1 MQMVEKSGVFREI
14 IFMKAKKNM
23 LNEKMRNRIINVVS
37 LLMAYSV
44 TVLWRLIYDCMC
56 FYLWDKAEIRLRGGV
71 GIVLLTRWLFRLI
84 TALPIIITVL
94 KRKSA
99 KIIIMVVYLIYSS
112 FRLLP
117 EYPCRW
123 LYFSV
128 GTTVFFYVIDN
139 LITFWKMKNSLK
151 EIVINYV
158 LAILMCVFLI
168 AIAFFFWNKTI
179 EEFLLKPV
187 VLGNV
192 IVAAASFAYYALRD
206 KMRDAADAKR
216 EAELADEK

>member
-1 MQMVEKSGVFREI
+1 MVEKSGVFREI

-23 LNEKMRNRIINVVS
+23 LNEKMKNRIINVVS
-37 LLMAYSV
+37 LLMAYSA
-44 TVLWRLIYDCMC
+44 TVLWRLIYDCMYV
-56 FYLWDKAEIRLRGGV
+56 YLWDKAGIRLRGGV
-71 GIVLLTRWLFRLI
+71 GIVLLIRWFFHLI

-151 EIVINYV
+151 EILINYV
-158 LAILMCVFLI
+158 LVILMCVFLI
-168 AIAFFFWNKTI
+168 AIAFFFWDKTI

>member
-1 MQMVEKSGVFREI
+1 MVKKSGVFREI
-14 IFMKAKKNM
+14 IFMAVKKNM
-23 LNEKMRNRIINVVS
+23 LNEKLRNRIINVVS

-56 FYLWDKAEIRLRGGV
+56 FYLWDKAGIRLRGGV

-151 EIVINYV
+151 EILINYV
-158 LAILMCVFLI
+158 LVILMCVFLI
-168 AIAFFFWNKTI
+168 AIAFFFWDKTI

>member
-1 MQMVEKSGVFREI
+1 
-14 IFMKAKKNM
+14 M

-37 LLMAYSV
+37 LLMAYSA
-44 TVLWRLIYDCMC
+44 TVLWRLIYDCTC
-56 FYLWDKAEIRLRGGV
+56 FYLWDKAEIRFRGGV
-71 GIVLLTRWLFRLI
+71 GIVLLTRWLLHLI

-99 KIIIMVVYLIYSS
+99 KIIIMAVYLIYSS

-117 EYPCRW
+117 DYPCRW

-139 LITFWKMKNSLK
+139 LITFLKMKNSLK

-168 AIAFFFWNKTI
+168 AIVFFFWDKDLK
-179 EEFLLKPV
+179 EFLLKPV

-206 KMRDAADAKR
+206 KIRDAADAKH
-216 EAELADEK
+216 EAELASEK

>member
-1 MQMVEKSGVFREI
+1 MKEK
-14 IFMKAKKNM
+14 KKTKKM

-37 LLMAYSV
+37 LLIAYSA
-44 TVLWRLIYDCMC
+44 TLSWLLLNNCAC
-56 FYLWDKAEIRLRGGV
+56 FYLGIYGRMLRGGI
-71 GIVLLTRWLFRLI
+71 GTGLLIHWLFVLI
-84 TALPIIITVL
+84 IALSIVITVL
-94 KRKSA
+94 KRKKA
-99 KIIIMVVYLIYSS
+99 KIIIIAVYLMYSS

-151 EIVINYV
+151 KILVNYV

-168 AIAFFFWNKTI
+168 AIAFVFWNKTM
-179 EEFLLKPV
+179 EEFLLRYV

-192 IVAAASFAYYALRD
+192 IVAAASFTCYALRD
-206 KMRDAADAKR
+206 KIRDAAAAKR
-216 EAELADEK
+216 DGGIGK

>member
-1 MQMVEKSGVFREI
+1 MVKKSGVFREI
-14 IFMKAKKNM
+14 IFMAAKKNM
-23 LNEKMRNRIINVVS
+23 LNEKLRNRIINVVS
-37 LLMAYSV
+37 LLTAYSA

-117 EYPCRW
+117 DYPCRW

-151 EIVINYV
+151 EILINYV
-158 LAILMCVFLI
+158 LVILMCVFLI
-168 AIAFFFWNKTI
+168 AIAFFFWDKTI